1 MKAAEDAAGMAKR
14 AQDSALANQQET
26 FLRNATYMIETL
38 QSLAVDIARAL
49 DQPVPETIWRRF
61 HAGERGVF
69 IRHLLAAQER
79 QINLVIK
86 KKFEDDMLFRD
97 HTTHYLD
104 QFENLLAQARACDHL
119 DILGTTF
126 VTADVG
132 KLYLIIGNAVGRLK

>member
-1 MKAAEDAAGMAKR
+1 
-14 AQDSALANQQET
+14 
-26 FLRNATYMIETL
+26 
-38 QSLAVDIARAL
+38 
-49 DQPVPETIWRRF
+49 
-61 HAGERGVF
+61 
-69 IRHLLAAQER
+69 
-79 QINLVIK
+79 
-86 KKFEDDMLFRD
+86 MLFRD